1 MWRAT
6 ALGAGMA
13 YLSTTGDLSPETRRA
28 LQLVAEGFGA
38 AAIGDRLGC
47 DRDTVQRLLADALR
61 ALGARSVPH
70 AVEVAA
76 RHGLITRSRPS
87 P

>member
-1 MWRAT
+1 MT
-6 ALGAGMA
+6 

-28 LQLVAEGFGA
+28 IQLVAEGIGA

-47 DRDTVQRLLADALR
+47 DRDAVRRLLADAIR

-76 RHGLITRSRPS
+76 RHGLIESPS
-87 P
+87 PPA